1 MNEMIHVRRL
11 ATLLK
16 RDSNTDVSYE
26 YYEIF
31 KNSSFYRTSLVAASL
46 NEKLRKLL
54 SALSLKLYQKEI
66 LALMGTVSKYFSSR
80 TSIGDCF

>member
-1 MNEMIHVRRL
+1 MF
-11 ATLLK
+11 
-16 RDSNTDVSYE
+16 SYE

>member
-66 LALMGTVSKYFSSR
+66 LALMGTVSKYFSGR
-80 TSIGDCF
+80 TPIGDCF